1 MEMTVFLCCI
11 VPIPYVIFKLDYYP
25 MFEQKHY
32 FNNFY
37 AIQMEVVFVEKL
49 NFNFYVVIISYV
61 TK

>member
-1 MEMTVFLCCI
+1 
-11 VPIPYVIFKLDYYP
+11 